1 LDNLRLNLQ
10 SLVSNPQ
17 SPVPTHISP
26 MTKYI
31 LNRLLIAIPTIFGV
45 TVLIFLA
52 MRVLPG
58 DPLQLIFSESTGIY
72 VLNEEELAAAR
83 ASLGLDKSYPM
94 QYLDWMGAIVRGDM
108 GSSFWTKDPI
118 SAMFVRRGPISA
130 QIALMAVLFS
140 WLIGVPV
147 GMLSAIRRNSLMDQM
162 SRVGI
167 TIFIAVPSYWLGLLI
182 ILFTVL
188 TFSWRPPITI
198 IQLWEDP
205 LGNLSMTLLP
215 ALALGLPLAAAI
227 ARFARSAALEVLY
240 EDYIRTARAKGLTDY
255 LVIWRHV
262 FKNAMLPVVTTTGL
276 ALGGL
281 LGGAVSVEKA
291 FAVPGLGSLLVQGL
305 TERDWSMIQ
314 NLVLIYGLI
323 YIFVN
328 LIVDISYA
336 FLDPRIRYD

>member
-1 LDNLRLNLQ
+1 
-10 SLVSNPQ
+10 
-17 SPVPTHISP
+17 

-83 ASLGLDKSYPM
+83 ASLGLDKSYPL
-94 QYLDWMGAIVRGDM
+94 QYLDWMGAIARGDM

-147 GMLSAIRRNSLMDQM
+147 GMLSAIQRNSLMDQM

-305 TERDWSMIQ
+305 TERDWMMIQ

>member
-1 LDNLRLNLQ
+1 M
-10 SLVSNPQ
+10 S
-17 SPVPTHISP
+17 
-26 MTKYI
+26 KYI
-31 LNRLLIAIPTIFGV
+31 LNRLLIAVPTIFGV

-52 MRVLPG
+52 MRVIPG
-58 DPLQLIFSESTGIY
+58 DPLQMVFSEANGIY
-72 VLNEEELAAAR
+72 VLNDEELAAAR
-83 ASLGLDKSYPM
+83 ASLGLDKPLYL
-94 QYLDWMGAIVRGDM
+94 QYIDWIGQVLRGDM
-108 GSSFWTKDPI
+108 GSSFWTKEPI
-118 SAMFVRRGPISA
+118 SRMIARRGPISA
-130 QIALMAVLFS
+130 QIAIMAVLFS

-147 GMLSAIRRNSLMDQM
+147 GMLSAIWRNSLLDQL

-188 TFSWRPPITI
+188 IFTWRPPITI

-205 LGNLSMTLLP
+205 RGNLSMTVLP
-215 ALALGLPLAAAI
+215 SLALGIGLAAGI
-227 ARFARSAALEVLY
+227 ARMARSAALEVLY
-240 EDYIRTARAKGLTDY
+240 EDYIRTARAKGLSDY
-255 LVIWRHV
+255 LVVWRHV

-305 TERDWSMIQ
+305 TERDWMMIQ

-323 YIFVN
+323 YIFIN
-328 LIVDISYA
+328 LAVDLSYA
-336 FLDPRIRYD
+336 FLDPRIHYN